1 MPIFEYRC
9 PKCGRTTHLDPLG
22 SCTNTINDGTTC
34 GYRFPLQSGDANSK
48 VTKKLEKHTNPPSG
62 VSDSDCSWVEDSAQ
76 YPIYQ
81 LDVAKYGSVHLDSER
96 NYLFLWKAPEGP
108 TPIAKLLYA
117 KDCEVRGVS
126 GVVMPLNS
134 KLQNTHIHFNNYE
147 EHFVQIAPESDAIV
161 IQEPS
166 PAHPNE
172 YWVLSGAKPIFS
184 WNHVTRLSGVPPT
197 PGGTA

>member
-9 PKCGRTTHLDPLG
+9 PRCNRTTLLDPSG
-22 SCTNTINDGTTC
+22 ACTNKLNDGSTC
-34 GYRFPLQSGDANSK
+34 GFQFPLQAGKANSM
-48 VTKKLEKHTNPPSG
+48 VSKKMQKHTNPPTG
-62 VSDSDCSWVEDSAQ
+62 VVDSEYSWVDDGGK
-76 YPIYQ
+76 YPVYQ
-81 LDVAKYGSVHLDSER
+81 LDVAKSGSVHLDTER
-96 NYLFLWKAPEGP
+96 NYLFLWKAPNGS

-117 KDCEVRGVS
+117 QNCQVKGVS

-147 EHFVQIAPESDAIV
+147 EHFVQIAPESDEIV

-184 WNHVTRLSGVPPT
+184 WNYMTQLSGIPPA
-197 PGGTA
+197 PGDNL